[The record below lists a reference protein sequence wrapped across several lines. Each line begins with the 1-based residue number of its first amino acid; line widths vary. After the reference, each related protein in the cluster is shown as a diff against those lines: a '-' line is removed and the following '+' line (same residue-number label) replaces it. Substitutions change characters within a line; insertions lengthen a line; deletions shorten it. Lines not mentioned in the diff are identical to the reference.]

1 MKTMAKNKKTNP
13 GTLATNRKARHEY
26 FIEETYEAGI
36 ALKGT
41 EVKSMRQGSV
51 NLKEAYC
58 SIENGEIFIEGMHIS
73 PYEQGNRFNTDPL
86 RKRKLLMHKREILK
100 LQKARDQEGYTIVPL
115 SAYLSRGKVKISI
128 AEAKGKKLHDK
139 RETIKKRD
147 IERDLKRYVDR

>member
-1 MKTMAKNKKTNP
+1 MKTMAKNKKTKP

-41 EVKSMRQGSV
+41 EVKSMRRGSV

-58 SIENGEIFIEGMHIS
+58 SIENGEIFIESMHIS
-73 PYEQGNRFNTDPL
+73 PYEQGNRFNADPL

-100 LQKARDQEGYTIVPL
+100 LQKARDQEGHTIVPL

>member
-86 RKRKLLMHKREILK
+86 RKREILK

-115 SAYLSRGKVKISI
+115 SAYLSRGKVKLSI

>member
-1 MKTMAKNKKTNP
+1 MAENKKTNP

-73 PYEQGNRFNTDPL
+73 PYEQGNRFNIDPL
-86 RKRKLLMHKREILK
+86 RKRKLLMHKREILR

-115 SAYLSRGKVKISI
+115 SAYLSHGKVKISI